1 MVSDEPR
8 WATNNPEIPRHVGKI
23 SNIDKFDTQFFK
35 VGYQQARVLEPIS
48 RKILEHAYGAIFDS
62 GE

>member
-8 WATNNPEIPRHVGKI
+8 WKSDNSEIPKHVGKI
-23 SNIDKFDTQFFK
+23 SDIDKFDAQFFR
-35 VGYQQARVLEPIS
+35 VGYMNAQVLEPIS

-62 GE
+62 GK